1 MTIIPNK
8 GVNRVKREQRKWTKL
23 INLAL
28 KGSMRY
34 QSGEGGQTKYLAG
47 LFCDRS
53 GFLISVGS
61 VSSICGSF
69 ELFCTVFLSVVSNC
83 SLADR
88 QDVQGHHGVFFCF
101 GSSVELRCSI
111 GSWYFM

>member
-8 GVNRVKREQRKWTKL
+8 GVNRAKREQRKWTKV

-28 KGSMRY
+28 TGPMRY

-47 LFCDRS
+47 LFCNRS

-61 VSSICGSF
+61 VPSCCGSL
-69 ELFCTVFLSVVSNC
+69 ELLNTVSLSVVSNY
-83 SLADR
+83 SLAER

-101 GSSVELRCSI
+101 DSSVELCCRI
-111 GSWYFM
+111 GP